1 MNLMN
6 KPHEF
11 DIFFFLEERTAAQ
24 DQVKKDIHNEI
35 SEYLFWNNDN
45 GSTISKLILVLAWFG
60 IKKKCYLEHLAVLQ
74 STPSHPCKQT
84 QFSGLKWSIRAMIF
98 YIIYSY

>member
-1 MNLMN
+1 MNLMS

-35 SEYLFWNNDN
+35 SEYLF
-45 GSTISKLILVLAWFG
+45 
-60 IKKKCYLEHLAVLQ
+60 
-74 STPSHPCKQT
+74 
-84 QFSGLKWSIRAMIF
+84 
-98 YIIYSY
+98 